1 MASAVTG
8 FDEPGLLAR
17 FNERFGSADNC
28 QHFFSPGRVNLIGD
42 HTDYNGGLV
51 FPCAIDYGSKLLFRK
66 SDDDTFKFASTNFD
80 LLAILSKA
88 QTHKKY
94 GDHWINYPL
103 GVLQQFDKDNHSYGG
118 FECLYSG
125 DVPNAAGLSSS
136 ASIEVVTAY
145 AINQV
150 FNCGVDLLTLIKM
163 AQRAENEFVGVQ
175 CGIMDQ
181 FAVAMGRQDHAMQ
194 LDCQTL
200 ECLQVPMNTGDH
212 RIVLVN
218 TNQRRELSESKYN
231 ERVTE
236 TREAVALLNKQ
247 TPITQ
252 LAELTPQQLEAHK
265 SLFVDHPVL
274 YARARHVV
282 TENDRVKRAV
292 QSLTQGDLIT
302 FGQLM
307 IESHHSLRD
316 DYKVSSEPLDV
327 LVDLAVNS
335 EGVLGARL
343 TGAGFGGCTVNLVHK
358 NKLDIFCTL
367 TAHRYHEK
375 TGLSADFYRITPSQ
389 GVREIS

>member
-1 MASAVTG
+1 VSLLEQFYEKFGAS
-8 FDEPGLLAR
+8 DEPVR
-17 FNERFGSADNC
+17 C
-28 QHFFSPGRVNLIGD
+28 FFAPGRVNLIGD

-66 SDDDTFKFASTNFD
+66 SQDDTFKLASTNFD
-80 LLAILSKA
+80 LLAILSKD
-88 QTHKKY
+88 QTDRKY

-103 GVLQQFDKDNHSYGG
+103 GVLQQFEKDGHAFGG

-150 FNCGVDLLTLIKM
+150 YSCGIDLLTLVKM

-194 LDCQTL
+194 LDCKTL
-200 ECLQVPMNTGDH
+200 DCLQVPFNTGDY
-212 RIVLVN
+212 RIVLAN

-231 ERVTE
+231 ERVDE
-236 TREAVALLNKQ
+236 TRQAVSLLAPATN
-247 TPITQ
+247 ISE
-252 LAELTPQQLEAHK
+252 LAELTPAQLDKHMDLLSA
-265 SLFVDHPVL
+265 DPVIA
-274 YARARHVV
+274 ARARHVV

-292 QSLTQGDLIT
+292 SSLSAGDLET

-307 IESHHSLRD
+307 TESHHSLRD
-316 DYKVSSEPLDV
+316 DYAVSSEPLDE
-327 LVDLAVNS
+327 LVELALNAD
-335 EGVLGARL
+335 GVLGARL
-343 TGAGFGGCTVNLVHK
+343 TGAGFGGCTVNLVHR
-358 NKLDIFCTL
+358 NQVDIFCTSV
-367 TAHRYHEK
+367 AGRYHER
-375 TGLSADFYRITPSQ
+375 TGLSADFYQITPSQ
-389 GVREIS
+389 GVRELSDAC

>member
-1 MASAVTG
+1 MTLEEQFKQKFGDS
-8 FDEPGLLAR
+8 DEPIR
-17 FNERFGSADNC
+17 T
-28 QHFFSPGRVNLIGD
+28 FFAPGRVNLIGD

-66 SDDDTFKFASTNFD
+66 SNDDTFKFASTNFD

-103 GVLQQFDKDNHSYGG
+103 GVLQQFEKGNYQHGG

-136 ASIEVVTAY
+136 ASVEVVTAY

-150 FNCGVDLLTLIKM
+150 YQCGIDLLTLVKM
-163 AQRAENEFVGVQ
+163 AQAAENEFVGVQ

-194 LDCQTL
+194 LNCQTL
-200 ECLQVPMNTGDH
+200 DCLQVPMNTGDH

-231 ERVTE
+231 ERVNE
-236 TREAVALLNKQ
+236 TKKAVSLLKAVVE
-247 TPITQ
+247 IDQ
-252 LAELTPQQLEAHK
+252 LAELSPEQLQQHEN
-265 SLFVDHPVL
+265 LFADHPTL
-274 YARARHVV
+274 YARAKHVV

-292 QSLTQGDLIT
+292 ASLTRGNLEI

-307 IESHHSLRD
+307 IDSHQSLRN
-316 DYKVSSEPLDV
+316 DYEVSSEPLDV
-327 LVDLAVNS
+327 LVELATES

-358 NKLDIFCTL
+358 NQLDIFCT
-367 TAHRYHEK
+367 AIAKRYHER

>member
-1 MASAVTG
+1 MTLEEQFKHKFGES
-8 FDEPGLLAR
+8 DEPIR
-17 FNERFGSADNC
+17 T
-28 QHFFSPGRVNLIGD
+28 FFAPGRVNLIGD

-51 FPCAIDYGSKLLFRK
+51 FPCAIDYGSKLLFRR
-66 SDDDTFKFASTNFD
+66 SFDDTFKFASTNFD

-103 GVLQQFDKDNHSYGG
+103 GVLQQFDKGDFEYGG

-150 FNCGVDLLTLIKM
+150 YQCGIDLLTLVKM

-200 ECLQVPMNTGDH
+200 DCLQVPMNTGDY

-236 TREAVALLNKQ
+236 TKEALALIQAQ
-247 TPITQ
+247 TPIDQ
-252 LAELTPQQLEAHK
+252 LAELSPPMLEKHA
-265 SLFVDHPVL
+265 SLFADQPVL
-274 YARARHVV
+274 YSRARHVV
-282 TENDRVKRAV
+282 NENDRVKRAV
-292 QSLTQGDLIT
+292 TSLTQGDLET

-307 IESHHSLRD
+307 VESHQSLRD
-316 DYKVSSEPLDV
+316 DYEVSSEPLDV
-327 LVDLAVNS
+327 LVELASNT

-358 NKLDIFCTL
+358 NQLDIFCTV
-367 TAHRYHEK
+367 TANRYLEQ

-389 GVREIS
+389 GVRELS